1 MFIQFMRRNKARKFK
16 HGIGLGRLSLMLLFA
31 VAAASWLAWPLYGS
45 AAGAGAG
52 KIAPKI
58 TGANWLNSKPLNS
71 ADLKGRVVLVE
82 FWTYG

>member
-1 MFIQFMRRNKARKFK
+1 MFIQFMRRNKAREFK

-31 VAAASWLAWPLYGS
+31 VTAATWLAWPLYAS
-45 AAGAGAG
+45 AAGAGE
-52 KIAPKI
+52 IAPRI
-58 TGANWLNSKPLNS
+58 TGANWLNSKPLTT

>member
-1 MFIQFMRRNKARKFK
+1 MFVQFMRRNKAGEFK

-31 VAAASWLAWPLYGS
+31 VAAASGLAWPLYGS
-45 AAGAGAG
+45 AAGAG

-58 TGANWLNSKPLNS
+58 TGANWLNSKPLTT
-71 ADLKGRVVLVE
+71 ADLRGRVVLVE

>member
-1 MFIQFMRRNKARKFK
+1 MFIRLMRRIRARQFR

-31 VAAASWLAWPLYGS
+31 VTAATWLASPPYGS
-45 AAGAGAG
+45 AAGVG

-58 TGANWLNSKPLNS
+58 TGTNWLNSKPLTT